1 MRYVKLVLPVVF
13 GLALLAGCA
22 KPPLQDIQAA
32 KAMVDQATAEGASDY
47 ASAQLTDAQN
57 AATALDA
64 ELQAQ
69 EKKFALFRS
78 YKQTMTLA
86 ADLKTKGETAVTA
99 AKAGKEQAKNE
110 AQTLI
115 NEAKASREEANS
127 ALATAPA
134 GKGSK
139 ADIDALKADVQGV
152 DTSLGAAD
160 AAFNEGR
167 FLEAKAKAQAAKA
180 AADTVKAQVQRAM
193 EMKKAARKKA

>member
-1 MRYVKLVLPVVF
+1 MRYVKFVLPALF
-13 GLALLAGCA
+13 ALALVAGCA
-22 KPPLQDIQAA
+22 KPPLQDIQTA
-32 KAMVDQATAEGASDY
+32 KATVDQATAEGAADY
-47 ASAQLTDAQN
+47 AQPALTEAQN

-86 ADLKTKGETAVTA
+86 ADLKSKGETAVTA
-99 AKAGKEQAKNE
+99 AKAGKEQAKND

-139 ADIDALKADVQGV
+139 ADIDALKADVQSV

-180 AADTVKAQVQRAM
+180 AADSVKAQVTRAM